1 MDYYEAIRIRRS
13 VRKYSMQP
21 LAQEELDG
29 LLAFTRKAIPYQKE
43 IKVEYQI
50 ITAEEKSER
59 LRGMFAVKAPYYLLL
74 FSEQKPEY
82 LLNAGYLMEQ
92 IVLYLTT
99 HGIGTCYQGMLKT
112 EEDPFPGKRLVYVT
126 TVAFGMPA
134 EPLSEGRGRRKR
146 LPENTM
152 VVSKE
157 EPTEAVREAVR
168 NALLA
173 PSGMNM
179 QPWRIVVYKNRLHL
193 FCHRGKL
200 FRDVLSDMQLLD
212 MGIFMATL
220 KLAAEEKWLNVHY
233 VWLES
238 IAEKRL
244 VQNEYVITALLE
256 ETAF

>member
-1 MDYYEAIRIRRS
+1 MEVRLEWEKKMDYYEAIQVRRS

-29 LLAFTRKAIPYQKE
+29 LLAFTGKAIPYQKE
-43 IKVEYQI
+43 IKVEYKI
-50 ITAEEKSER
+50 ITAEEKNEK
-59 LRGMFAVKAPYYLLL
+59 LRGLFAVKAPYYLML

-112 EEDPFPGKRLVYVT
+112 EDDPFPGKRLVHVT

-134 EPLSEGRGRRKR
+134 ESLSEGRSRRKR
-146 LPENTM
+146 LPESAM
-152 VVSKE
+152 IVYKE
-157 EPTEAVREAVR
+157 EPGETVCEALR

-173 PSGMNM
+173 PSGMNVE
-179 QPWRIVVYKNRLHL
+179 PWRVVVYKNRDHL

-212 MGIFMATL
+212 MGSFMATL
-220 KLAAEEKWLNVHY
+220 KLAAEGKWLDVHY
-233 VWLES
+233 V
-238 IAEKRL
+238 
-244 VQNEYVITALLE
+244 
-256 ETAF
+256 